1 MDGFFV
7 GLFAVSA
14 VLAAIIAAI
23 MYLPF
28 RAMLRRGIVKGRL
41 GAICTY
47 IGLTQAIALPFFL
60 PVLYQF
66 FTCEPFNYATD
77 EGSPSCGDMGMSLI
91 LLGLGGIC
99 VALLIIAPLIA
110 AMMVKPAASDTAP
123 SEGGSAP

>member
-77 EGSPSCGDMGMSLI
+77 EGSKSCGDMAMTI
-91 LLGLGGIC
+91 IVYGLGGIC
-99 VALLIIAPLIA
+99 LALLIIVPLIA
-110 AMMVKPAASDTAP
+110 ARMVKVPTDTVK
-123 SEGGSAP
+123 ELEI